1 MLTLLLPGDH
11 FAEDKFQALH
21 RHRGHG
27 LHGIS
32 SFLPRCGEARL
43 EEIEK
48 KADGPGELV
57 PASKNHKHLK
67 SHGFSVCFPNVPCR
81 EGVTLWALVGRG
93 WVHVLRLK
101 ARRRQE
107 LMLEAIAGC

>member
-1 MLTLLLPGDH
+1 MLTLILPGDR
-11 FAEDKFQALH
+11 FAEDKFQA
-21 RHRGHG
+21 R
-27 LHGIS
+27 S
-32 SFLPRCGEARL
+32 STVVIGSPFGRCGGEAKL

-57 PASKNHKHLK
+57 PASKNQKHLK
-67 SHGFSVCFPNVPCR
+67 SQGFPYVPCR
-81 EGVTLWALVGRG
+81 EGVTPWALVGRG
-93 WVHVLRLK
+93 WVLVLRLK